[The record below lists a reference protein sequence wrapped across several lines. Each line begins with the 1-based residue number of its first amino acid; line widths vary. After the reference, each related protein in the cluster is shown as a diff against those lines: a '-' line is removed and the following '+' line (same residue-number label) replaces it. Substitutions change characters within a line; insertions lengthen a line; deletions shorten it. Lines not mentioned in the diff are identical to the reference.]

1 MNIFDLLYKTIVDID
16 ELPEKSQELHD
27 IRKNC
32 IQQYKSM
39 MNEIDEKGYDACF
52 YAQFLDSKTLHSF
65 YKYICSKNMI

>member
-16 ELPEKSQELHD
+16 ELPEKSQELQD

-52 YAQFLDSKTLHSF
+52 YAQFSDSKPLHSF
-65 YKYICSKNMI
+65 YKYIYYKNMI